1 MAPEYDLIAIGGGSG
16 GLALAQRAVRL
27 GARVALIEPEPLGG
41 TCVNRGCIP
50 KKVMWCA
57 ASLGRALEDAAD
69 YGFDV
74 ERRGLDW
81 RRLKA
86 RRETYVSRLNEKYAT
101 SLAERGVEH
110 IAEPACFESPES
122 LRVGGRSLRA
132 RHIVLATGGRPH
144 VPDVP
149 GAEHGITSDG
159 FFELEHRPDRVAIVG
174 AGYIAVE
181 LAGILRALGAQ
192 VSMLVRGE
200 CLLRDF
206 DGLLGEQ
213 LAEEMRREGITIAFH
228 TEIAAVQRRETL
240 SLTTC
245 DGRTLD
251 GFDCLLW
258 ATGREANTEALCVG
272 HAGVTL
278 GAGGVVIVD
287 DLQQTNVPGIYA
299 IGDVT
304 GRAALTP
311 VAVAA
316 GRRLAERLF
325 SGPADRRL
333 DYENIPTVIFSNPP
347 VGTVG
352 LSESAARARYGESV
366 RAYESR
372 FVPLYHQLTQRKPHV
387 RMKLVTVGAEERV
400 VGCHVVG
407 LGADEL
413 LQGFAV
419 AVRMGATKAQL
430 DDTVAIH
437 PTVAEELVTMR

>member
-1 MAPEYDLIAIGGGSG
+1 MTSNYDLIAIGGGSG
-16 GLALAQRAVRL
+16 GIALAQRAARL
-27 GARVALIEPEPLGG
+27 GARAALIEPGRLGG

-57 ASLGRALEDAAD
+57 AGVARVLADAAD

-74 ERRGLDW
+74 ERHGLDW
-81 RRLKA
+81 SRLKA
-86 RRETYVSRLNEKYAT
+86 QREAYVQRLNDRYAR
-101 SLAERGVEH
+101 SLADLGVEL
-110 IAEPACFESPES
+110 IAEPASFESPES

-132 RHIVLATGGRPH
+132 KNIVIATGGRPH

-159 FFELEHRPDRVAIVG
+159 FFELDELPKRVAVAG
-174 AGYIAVE
+174 AGYVAVE
-181 LAGILRALGAQ
+181 LAGILHALGAE
-192 VSMLVRGE
+192 VTVLVRGD
-200 CLLRDF
+200 CLLREF
-206 DGLLGEQ
+206 DGLLGDA
-213 LAEEMRREGITIAFH
+213 LAEEMRREGITVAFH
-228 TEIAAVQRRETL
+228 TEIASVQQRGTL
-240 SLTTC
+240 ALTTC
-245 DGRTLD
+245 DGRTLE
-251 GFDCLLW
+251 GFDRLLW
-258 ATGREANTEALCVG
+258 ATGREPNTEALAVA

-287 DLQQTNVPGIYA
+287 ELQRTNVPGIHA

-304 GRAALTP
+304 GHAALTP

-316 GRRLAERLF
+316 GRRLAERLI

-333 DYENIPTVIFSNPP
+333 DYENIPTVVFSYPP

-352 LSESAARARYGESV
+352 LSESEARLRYGESV
-366 RAYESR
+366 RAYVSR
-372 FVPLYHQLTQRKPHV
+372 FVPLYHQITRRKPHV
-387 RMKLVTVGAEERV
+387 SMKLVTVGAEERV
-400 VGCHVVG
+400 VGCHLVG
-407 LGADEL
+407 LGADEI

-419 AVRMGATKAQL
+419 AVKMGATKDQL